1 MLAELAACNAAF
13 SVVKKFVQNGRSI
26 ADCAK
31 QIGIIAESKD
41 KLQKKVRK
49 KRTGFMAS
57 LKPQL
62 ATDLEEFMALESIK
76 EAEADLKQLMI
87 YTGRAGLWDSWLM
100 FQKEARVNRREAEKE
115 AERHKEELMV
125 KVSIG
130 IGVCIFLGGLVGFFY
145 FVLFI
150 KSQIN

>member
-13 SVVKKFVQNGRSI
+13 GIVKKFVQNGRSL

-31 QIGIIAESKD
+31 QIGVIAESKD
-41 KLQKKVRK
+41 KLQKKVQK
-49 KRTGFMAS
+49 KRSGFMGT
-57 LKPQL
+57 LRPQL

-87 YTGRAGLWDSWLM
+87 YNGRAGLWDSWLM
-100 FQKEARVNRREAEKE
+100 FQKEARVNRREAEKN
-115 AERHKEELMV
+115 AERHREELMV
-125 KVSIG
+125 KVSVG

-150 KSQIN
+150 KSQL

>member
-13 SVVKKFVQNGRSI
+13 GIVKKFVQNGRSI

-41 KLQKKVRK
+41 KLQKKVQK
-49 KRTGFMAS
+49 KRSGFMGT
-57 LKPQL
+57 LRPQL

-87 YTGRAGLWDSWLM
+87 YNGRAGLWDSWLM

-115 AERHKEELMV
+115 AERHREELMV

-130 IGVCIFLGGLVGFFY
+130 IGICIFLGGLVGFFY

-150 KSQIN
+150 KSQI

>member
-13 SVVKKFVQNGRSI
+13 GIVKKFVQNGRSL

-31 QIGIIAESKD
+31 QIGVIAESKD
-41 KLQKKVRK
+41 KLQKKVQK
-49 KRTGFMAS
+49 KRSGFMGT
-57 LKPQL
+57 LRPQL

-76 EAEADLKQLMI
+76 EAEAELKQLMI

-115 AERHKEELMV
+115 AERQREELMF

-130 IGVCIFLGGLVGFFY
+130 ICVCIFLGGLVGFFY

>member
-13 SVVKKFVQNGRSI
+13 GIVKKFVQNGRSI

-41 KLQKKVRK
+41 KLQKKVQK
-49 KRTGFMAS
+49 KRTGFMGS
-57 LKPQL
+57 LRPQL

-115 AERHKEELMV
+115 AERHREELMV
-125 KVSIG
+125 KVSVG

-150 KSQIN
+150 KSQL

>member
-13 SVVKKFVQNGRSI
+13 GIVKKFVQNGRSI

-41 KLQKKVRK
+41 KLQTKIKK
-49 KRTGFMAS
+49 KRNGFMGA
-57 LKPQL
+57 LRPDQ

-100 FQKEARVNRREAEKE
+100 FQKEARVKRREAEKE
-115 AERHKEELMV
+115 AQRLREEMLF
-125 KVSIG
+125 KVSVGVG
-130 IGVCIFLGGLVGFFY
+130 ILLFVSGLVGFFY
-145 FVLFI
+145 FILFL
-150 KSQIN
+150 KSQI

>member
-26 ADCAK
+26 ADCAR

-41 KLQKKVRK
+41 KLQKKVQK
-49 KRTGFMAS
+49 KRTGFMGS
-57 LKPQL
+57 LRPQL

-115 AERHKEELMV
+115 AERHREELMV

-150 KSQIN
+150 KSQI

>member
-13 SVVKKFVQNGRSI
+13 GIVKKFVQNGRSV

-41 KLQKKVRK
+41 KLQKKVQK
-49 KRTGFMAS
+49 KRSGFMGT
-57 LKPQL
+57 LRPQL

-115 AERHKEELMV
+115 AERHREELMV
-125 KVSIG
+125 KVSVG

-150 KSQIN
+150 KSQL

>member
-13 SVVKKFVQNGRSI
+13 GIVKKFVQNGRSI

-41 KLQKKVRK
+41 KLQKKVQK

-115 AERHKEELMV
+115 AERHREELMV

-130 IGVCIFLGGLVGFFY
+130 IGVCVFLGALVGFFY

-150 KSQIN
+150 KSQL

>member
-13 SVVKKFVQNGRSI
+13 SIVKKFVQNGRSI

-41 KLQKKVRK
+41 KLQKKVQK
-49 KRTGFMAS
+49 KRTGFMGS
-57 LKPQL
+57 LRPQL

-115 AERHKEELMV
+115 AERHREELMV

-150 KSQIN
+150 KSQL

>member
-13 SVVKKFVQNGRSI
+13 SIVKKFVQNGRSI
-26 ADCAK
+26 ADCAS

-41 KLQKKVRK
+41 KLQKKVQK
-49 KRTGFMAS
+49 KRTGFMGS
-57 LKPQL
+57 LRPQL

-100 FQKEARVNRREAEKE
+100 FQKEARVNRREAEKN
-115 AERHKEELMV
+115 AERHREELMV

-150 KSQIN
+150 KSQL

>member
-13 SVVKKFVQNGRSI
+13 GIVKKFVQNGKSI

-31 QIGIIAESKD
+31 QIGIIVESKD
-41 KLQKKVRK
+41 KLQKKVQK
-49 KRTGFMAS
+49 KRNGFMGA
-57 LKPQL
+57 LRPQL

-87 YTGRAGLWDSWLM
+87 YTGRPGLWDSWLM

-115 AERHKEELMV
+115 AKRLREELLF
-125 KVSIG
+125 KVSV
-130 IGVCIFLGGLVGFFY
+130 GVALTIFVSGLVGLFY

-150 KSQIN
+150 KSQI

>member
-13 SVVKKFVQNGRSI
+13 SIVKKFVQNGRSI

-41 KLQKKVRK
+41 KLQKKVQK
-49 KRTGFMAS
+49 KRTGF
-57 LKPQL
+57 LGTLRPQL

-115 AERHKEELMV
+115 AERQREELMF

-130 IGVCIFLGGLVGFFY
+130 ICVCIFLGGLVGFFY

>member
-13 SVVKKFVQNGRSI
+13 GIVKKFVQNGRSL

-31 QIGIIAESKD
+31 QIGVIAESKD
-41 KLQKKVRK
+41 KLQKKVQK
-49 KRTGFMAS
+49 KRSGFMGT
-57 LKPQL
+57 LRPQL

-100 FQKEARVNRREAEKE
+100 FQKEARVNRREAEKN
-115 AERHKEELMV
+115 AERHREELMV

-150 KSQIN
+150 KSQI

>member
-13 SVVKKFVQNGRSI
+13 GIVKKFVQNGRSI

-41 KLQKKVRK
+41 QLQKKVQK
-49 KRTGFMAS
+49 KRTGF
-57 LKPQL
+57 LGTLRPQL

-115 AERHKEELMV
+115 AERHREELMV

-150 KSQIN
+150 KSQL

>member
-13 SVVKKFVQNGRSI
+13 GIVKKFVQNGRSI
-26 ADCAK
+26 ADCAS

-41 KLQKKVRK
+41 KLQKKVQK
-49 KRTGFMAS
+49 KRTGFMGS
-57 LKPQL
+57 LRPQL

-115 AERHKEELMV
+115 AERHREELMV

-130 IGVCIFLGGLVGFFY
+130 IGVCVFLGGLVGFFY

-150 KSQIN
+150 KSQI